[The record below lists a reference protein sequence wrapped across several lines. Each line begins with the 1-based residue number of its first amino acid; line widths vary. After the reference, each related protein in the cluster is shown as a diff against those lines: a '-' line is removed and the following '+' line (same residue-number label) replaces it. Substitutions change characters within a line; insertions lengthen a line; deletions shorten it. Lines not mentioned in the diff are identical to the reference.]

1 MTTRHTTSPRQWQAW
16 GAAAILLSPATA
28 LAGSPG
34 FIVSG
39 LDAVP
44 TEEGGEASFTVALAA
59 KPGSDVFLDVTS
71 SLVNEVTIVAEDPGP
86 FTPLNWNTPRRYW
99 AIGLDDEV
107 EDGDAKVT
115 VSVKAGPGSDG
126 AYLAALATFDTENLD
141 DERTLTFESDYVDCD
156 GPKTE
161 DIYDGRI
168 VGLIYNRKLA
178 QQDGAKQ
185 DWFDANPVQ
194 DDRVFAENSDKYY
207 LSLRTLHVV
216 LRNTYRKNMTNLETE
231 GLLQNYARAAHE
243 IHTTSRGMVE
253 LDFDQ
258 VALTTEFGDNS
269 FIDDDPA
276 PGVTAKF
283 VDYPKLAFALAFAGY
298 NYDEYD
304 LISVSVAF
312 TDDIPS
318 HVRTEVAYAVPPPD
332 FKYDVPFTNPETWK
346 NDHTWTTVQYTTDP
360 KASGWIDIFIHEMY
374 HSLDWM
380 HEYGSF
386 PEARNPDDSWWLFTY
401 DYEDVVDMFWARSKH
416 DLLEIPPLWG
426 KLEKRPA
433 THIVEMSCPSVDVYK
448 ERRVYCPNGV
458 ECVTGCACLKEPSR

>member
-178 QQDGAKQ
+178 QQDGAKP

-231 GLLQNYARAAHE
+231 GLLQSYARAAHE

-346 NDHTWTTVQYTTDP
+346 NDHTWTTRCSTRPIRRRPAGSTSSSTRCTT
-360 KASGWIDIFIHEMY
+360 ASIGCTSTD
-374 HSLDWM
+374 
-380 HEYGSF
+380 
-386 PEARNPDDSWWLFTY
+386 
-401 DYEDVVDMFWARSKH
+401 RSR
-416 DLLEIPPLWG
+416 
-426 KLEKRPA
+426 RPA
-433 THIVEMSCPSVDVYK
+433 TRTIRGGSSPTITRTWSTCSGPAPSTICSRSRRCGGSSRSAPRPTSSKCRAPPSMSTRSA
-448 ERRVYCPNGV
+448 
-458 ECVTGCACLKEPSR
+458 GCTVRTASSA